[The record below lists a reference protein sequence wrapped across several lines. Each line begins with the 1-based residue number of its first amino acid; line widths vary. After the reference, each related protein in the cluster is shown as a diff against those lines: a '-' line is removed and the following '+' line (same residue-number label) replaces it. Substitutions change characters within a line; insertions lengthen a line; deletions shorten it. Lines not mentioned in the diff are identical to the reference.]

1 MKLRISHTMNKVKSM
16 AETIGEALVLLQRLG
31 GDVVDMSLDNNNP
44 TEHNVLHKFKET
56 MILPYYAVTNNCS
69 LIMSKG
75 DHYVTTADGI
85 HCKVVSW
92 EEKHICELEDEIQR
106 LYNMDCWSYIKRW
119 HRATKGRMDS
129 MHFLILKLKKDE

>member
-1 MKLRISHTMNKVKSM
+1 M
-16 AETIGEALVLLQRLG
+16 AETIGEALVLMQRLG
-31 GDVVDMSLDNNNP
+31 GDVVGMSLDNNNP
-44 TEHNVLHKFKET
+44 TEHHVLHKFKET
-56 MILPYYAVTNNCS
+56 MVVPYYAVTNNCS

-75 DHYVTTADGI
+75 EHYVTTADGI

-119 HRATKGRMDS
+119 HKATKGCMDS

>member
-1 MKLRISHTMNKVKSM
+1 M

-31 GDVVDMSLDNNNP
+31 GDIVGMSLDNNNP

-56 MILPYYAVTNNCS
+56 MILPYYAVSNNCS

-75 DHYVTTADGI
+75 EHYVTTADCI
-85 HCKVVSW
+85 HCKIVSW
-92 EEKHICELEDEIQR
+92 EEKHICELEKLIREI
-106 LYNMDCWSYIKRW
+106 YNISAWDMICKWYRYCKY
-119 HRATKGRMDS
+119 MDS

>member
-1 MKLRISHTMNKVKSM
+1 M

-31 GDVVDMSLDNNNP
+31 GDVVGMSLDNNNP

-75 DHYVTTADGI
+75 KHYVTTADGI
-85 HCKVVSW
+85 HCKIVSW

-119 HRATKGRMDS
+119 HKATKGCMDS

>member
-1 MKLRISHTMNKVKSM
+1 M

-31 GDVVDMSLDNNNP
+31 GDVVGMSLDNNNP

-56 MILPYYAVTNNCS
+56 MIVPYYSVTNNCS

-85 HCKVVSW
+85 HCKVVFW

-119 HRATKGRMDS
+119 HKATKGCMDS

>member
-1 MKLRISHTMNKVKSM
+1 MNKAKSM
-16 AETIGEALVLLQRLG
+16 AETIGEALVLMQRLG
-31 GDVVDMSLDNNNP
+31 GDVVGMSLDNNNP

-56 MILPYYAVTNNCS
+56 MIVPYYAVTNNCS

-85 HCKVVSW
+85 HCKIVSW

-119 HRATKGRMDS
+119 HKATKGCMDS
-129 MHFLILKLKKDE
+129 MHFLIIKLKKDE

>member
-1 MKLRISHTMNKVKSM
+1 M

-31 GDVVDMSLDNNNP
+31 GDIISMSLDNNNP
-44 TEHNVLHKFKET
+44 TEHHVLHKFKET
-56 MILPYYAVTNNCS
+56 MVVPYYAVTNNCS

-119 HRATKGRMDS
+119 HKATKGCMDS
-129 MHFLILKLKKDE
+129 MHFLILKLEKDE

>member
-1 MKLRISHTMNKVKSM
+1 M

-31 GDVVDMSLDNNNP
+31 GDVVGMSLDNNNP

-56 MILPYYAVTNNCS
+56 MVVPYYAVTNNVS
-69 LIMSKG
+69 LVMSKG

-106 LYNMDCWSYIKRW
+106 LYHIDAWSYLCKW
-119 HRATKGRMDS
+119 HKATKGCMDS

>member
-1 MKLRISHTMNKVKSM
+1 M

-31 GDVVDMSLDNNNP
+31 GDVVGMSLDNNNP

-56 MILPYYAVTNNCS
+56 MIVPYYAVTNNVS
-69 LIMSKG
+69 LVMSKG

-119 HRATKGRMDS
+119 HKATKGRMDS

>member
-1 MKLRISHTMNKVKSM
+1 M

-31 GDVVDMSLDNNNP
+31 GDVVAMSLDNNNP

-75 DHYVTTADGI
+75 EHYVTTADGI
-85 HCKVVSW
+85 HCKIVSW

-119 HRATKGRMDS
+119 HKATKGCMDS
-129 MHFLILKLKKDE
+129 MHFLILKLEKDE

>member
-1 MKLRISHTMNKVKSM
+1 M
-16 AETIGEALVLLQRLG
+16 AKTIGEALVLLQRLG
-31 GDVVDMSLDNNNP
+31 GDVVGMSLDNNNP
-44 TEHNVLHKFKET
+44 TEHHVLHKFKET
-56 MILPYYAVTNNCS
+56 MVVPYYAVTNNCS

-75 DHYVTTADGI
+75 EHYVTTADGI

-119 HRATKGRMDS
+119 HKATKGCMDS

>member
-1 MKLRISHTMNKVKSM
+1 M
-16 AETIGEALVLLQRLG
+16 AETIGEALVLMQRLG
-31 GDVVDMSLDNNNP
+31 GDVVGMSLDNNNP

-56 MILPYYAVTNNCS
+56 MVVSYYAVTNNVS
-69 LIMSKG
+69 LVMSKG

-119 HRATKGRMDS
+119 HKATKGCMDS

>member
-1 MKLRISHTMNKVKSM
+1 M

-31 GDVVDMSLDNNNP
+31 GDIISMSLDNNNP

-56 MILPYYAVTNNCS
+56 MIVPYYAVTNNVS
-69 LIMSKG
+69 LVMSKG

-119 HRATKGRMDS
+119 HKATKGYMDS

>member
-1 MKLRISHTMNKVKSM
+1 M

-31 GDVVDMSLDNNNP
+31 GDIISMSLDNNNP
-44 TEHNVLHKFKET
+44 TEHNVLHKFRDSE
-56 MILPYYAVTNNCS
+56 IVIPWAALTNN
-69 LIMSKG
+69 IAMVMSKG

-106 LYNMDCWSYIKRW
+106 LYHIDAWSYLCKW
-119 HRATKGRMDS
+119 YKATKGCMDS
-129 MHFLILKLKKDE
+129 MHFLILKLKKE

>member
-1 MKLRISHTMNKVKSM
+1 M
-16 AETIGEALVLLQRLG
+16 AETIGEALVLMQRLG
-31 GDVVDMSLDNNNP
+31 GDVVGMSLDNNNP
-44 TEHNVLHKFKET
+44 TEHHVLHKFKET
-56 MILPYYAVTNNCS
+56 MVVPYYAVTNNVS
-69 LIMSKG
+69 LVMSKG

-119 HRATKGRMDS
+119 HKATKGCMDS

>member
-1 MKLRISHTMNKVKSM
+1 M

-31 GDVVDMSLDNNNP
+31 GDVVGMSLDNNNP

-56 MILPYYAVTNNCS
+56 MVVPYYAVTNNVS
-69 LIMSKG
+69 LVMSKG

-85 HCKVVSW
+85 HCKIVSW

-119 HRATKGRMDS
+119 HKATKGCMDS

>member
-1 MKLRISHTMNKVKSM
+1 M
-16 AETIGEALVLLQRLG
+16 AETIGEALVLMQRLG
-31 GDVVDMSLDNNNP
+31 GDVVGMSLDNNNP
-44 TEHNVLHKFKET
+44 TEHHVLHKFKET
-56 MILPYYAVTNNCS
+56 MILPYYAVTNNCL

-119 HRATKGRMDS
+119 HKATKGCMDS

>member
-1 MKLRISHTMNKVKSM
+1 M
-16 AETIGEALVLLQRLG
+16 AETIGEALRLIQRLG
-31 GDVVDMSLDNNNP
+31 GDIVGMSLDNNNP

-56 MILPYYAVTNNCS
+56 MIVPYYAVTNNCS

-85 HCKVVSW
+85 HCKVMSW
-92 EEKHICELEDEIQR
+92 EEKHICELEEEIQR
-106 LYNMDCWSYIKRW
+106 LYNMSCWDYMMRW
-119 HRATKGRMDS
+119 FKATKGCMDS

>member
-1 MKLRISHTMNKVKSM
+1 M

-31 GDVVDMSLDNNNP
+31 GDIISMSLDNNNP
-44 TEHNVLHKFKET
+44 TEHHVLHKFKET
-56 MILPYYAVTNNCS
+56 MVVPYYAVTNNCS

-85 HCKVVSW
+85 HCKVVFW

-119 HRATKGRMDS
+119 HKATKGCMDS

>member
-1 MKLRISHTMNKVKSM
+1 M

-31 GDVVDMSLDNNNP
+31 GDVVGMSLDNNNP

-56 MILPYYAVTNNCS
+56 MILPYYAVTNNVS
-69 LIMSKG
+69 LFMSKG

-119 HRATKGRMDS
+119 HKATKGCMDS

>member
-1 MKLRISHTMNKVKSM
+1 M
-16 AETIGEALVLLQRLG
+16 AKTIGEALVLLQRLG
-31 GDVVDMSLDNNNP
+31 GDVVGMSLDNNNP

-56 MILPYYAVTNNCS
+56 MIVPYYAVTNNVS
-69 LIMSKG
+69 LVMSKG

-85 HCKVVSW
+85 HCKIVSW

-119 HRATKGRMDS
+119 HKATKGCMDS
-129 MHFLILKLKKDE
+129 MHFLILKLKKE

>member
-1 MKLRISHTMNKVKSM
+1 M

-31 GDVVDMSLDNNNP
+31 GDVVGMSLDNNNP

-56 MILPYYAVTNNCS
+56 MVVPYYAVTNNVS
-69 LIMSKG
+69 LVMSKG

-119 HRATKGRMDS
+119 HKATKGCMDS

>member
-1 MKLRISHTMNKVKSM
+1 M
-16 AETIGEALVLLQRLG
+16 AKTIGEALVLLQRLG
-31 GDVVDMSLDNNNP
+31 GDVVGMSLDNNNP
-44 TEHNVLHKFKET
+44 TEHHVLHKFKET
-56 MILPYYAVTNNCS
+56 MIVPYYAVTNNVS
-69 LIMSKG
+69 IVMSNG

-119 HRATKGRMDS
+119 HKATKGCMDS

>member
-1 MKLRISHTMNKVKSM
+1 M

-31 GDVVDMSLDNNNP
+31 GDIISMSLDNNNP
-44 TEHNVLHKFKET
+44 TEHHVLHKFKET
-56 MILPYYAVTNNCS
+56 MVVPYYAVTNNCS

-75 DHYVTTADGI
+75 EKYILTADGI
-85 HCKVVSW
+85 RAKVESW

-119 HRATKGRMDS
+119 YKATKGCMDS
-129 MHFLILKLKKDE
+129 MHFLILKLKKDETER